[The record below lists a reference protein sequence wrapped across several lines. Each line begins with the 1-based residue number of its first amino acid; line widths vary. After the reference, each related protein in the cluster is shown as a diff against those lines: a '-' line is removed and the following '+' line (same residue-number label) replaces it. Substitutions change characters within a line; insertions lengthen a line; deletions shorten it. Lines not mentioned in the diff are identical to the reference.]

1 MNLTEHFTLEE
12 LIATSHRNID
22 NTPPPETVDKLR
34 ATARGLEHVRLVLG
48 VPVLINS
55 GYRCPALNDLVG
67 GSANS
72 QHMRGE
78 AADFVAP
85 AYGLP
90 IAVCRAIE
98 AADIRFDQLI
108 WEGSWTHISFVEDR
122 KPRRSVLTWIRGVG
136 YENGLPQS

>member
-12 LIATSHRNID
+12 LTVTSHRDID

-48 VPVLINS
+48 VPVIVHS

-78 AADFVAP
+78 AADFTAP
-85 AYGLP
+85 KFGAPL
-90 IAVCRAIE
+90 AVCRAIE
-98 AADIRFDQLI
+98 ASDIRYDQLI
-108 WEGSWTHISFVEDR
+108 WEVTWVHVSFTKDW
-122 KPRRSVLTWIRGVG
+122 KPRREVLTWIKGRG
-136 YENGLPQS
+136 YSQGLPA